1 MPSRAFIA
9 REEKPAPDFKAAKDR
24 LTVLLGADAADDW
37 SWSQCSLIIL
47 KIPGP
52 WRITLNLLCLC
63 SINGTMKPGWQHICW
78 QHGFLSI
85 FSPLFRN
92 TALKK
97 KGKKEKQRFSS
108 KYLLLIDNAPSHP
121 RALLEIY
128 NKINDIF
135 MPSNITSIW
144 QPMDQ
149 GVILTFKSLRNTLHK
164 VIATIDSDSSDIS
177 GQTQLKTFWKIFTLL
192 DTIKSICDSWEEVQL
207 LTRV

>member
-1 MPSRAFIA
+1 MEQWS
-9 REEKPAPDFKAAKDR
+9 PDDSTSVDNMVSWVFLAHCSEI
-24 LTVLLGADAADDW
+24 LL
-37 SWSQCSLIIL
+37 
-47 KIPGP
+47 K
-52 WRITLNLLCLC
+52 
-63 SINGTMKPGWQHICW
+63 
-78 QHGFLSI
+78 
-85 FSPLFRN
+85 
-92 TALKK
+92 KK

-135 MPSNITSIW
+135 MPSNVTSIW

-164 VIATIDSDSSDIS
+164 VIAAIDSNSSDIS
-177 GQTQLKTFWKIFTLL
+177 GQTQSKTFWKFFTLV

-207 LTRV
+207 LTLTRV